1 MSATYNITTYQGDNF
16 ALSFTVTGDY
26 STYLHTMTISTTV
39 NGAAVTLA
47 LTSPTEITRTYSAV
61 TGLTTC
67 VASMTPAQSS
77 ALGGLLYFYDYE
89 VSLLPFTC
97 LTLLNGTFSVTQEVT
112 H

>member
-16 ALSFTVTGDY
+16 VLSFTVTGDY
-26 STYLHTMTISTTV
+26 SAYLHTMTISTTV

-47 LTSPTEITRTYSAV
+47 LTSASAITRTYSAT

-67 VASMTPAQSS
+67 TASITPAESS
-77 ALGGLLYFYDYE
+77 ALAGLLYFYDYQ
-89 VSLLPFTC
+89 VSQLPFTC
-97 LTLLNGTFSVTQEVT
+97 LTLLNGTFSVTQEVS